1 MPPVPLE
8 LYGKT
13 LTNYDVVSRYRTYF
27 IALYVLMSTCMVEI
41 ITGVM
46 IDSMA
51 AVREEIVAR
60 GPGGHDALHH
70 AIEHVL
76 NDTQGPSG
84 NIYGESWELK
94 VVSNPED
101 LKVSR

>member
-1 MPPVPLE
+1 MPT
-8 LYGKT
+8 T
-13 LTNYDVVSRYRTYF
+13 LKYRTYF

-51 AVREEIVAR
+51 AVREEMVAM
-60 GPGGHDALHH
+60 GPNGHDQLHH

-84 NIYGESWELK
+84 TISTGRRGS
-94 VVSNPED
+94 
-101 LKVSR
+101 